1 MPSHSEVRRAD
12 HSATATREILD
23 LHALWGMG
31 FLIDYLVYLF
41 WNYFILGPIFTC
53 SFRVNLFID
62 FTYDVLLTPPLPDIV
77 LFLQTRKE
85 FTKTSNN
92 MVLHRN
98 FTSNLRKISSFI
110 NKGIILGYGRTL
122 QLHFGFCIR
131 FCLQGHPICEIH
143 IITARKRSLRRLCFH
158 RCLSVHRGGICL
170 WSQGGVWQTPPW
182 ADTPPPPGRHPPH
195 AGLRSTSW
203 RYASHWNA
211 LLF

>member
-1 MPSHSEVRRAD
+1 
-12 HSATATREILD
+12 
-23 LHALWGMG
+23 MG

-41 WNYFILGPIFTC
+41 WNSFILGPIFTC

-98 FTSNLRKISSFI
+98 FTSNARKISSFI
-110 NKGIILGYGRTL
+110 NKGIIQGYGRTL

-158 RCLSVHRGGICL
+158 RCLSVHRGVSVSGPK
-170 WSQGGVWQTPPW
+170 GGC
-182 ADTPPPPGRHPPH
+182 GRHPPGQTPPTPGQTPP
-195 AGLRSTSW
+195 ACWLTVNKLAIRIPLKCIIVLIW
-203 RYASHWNA
+203 
-211 LLF
+211 LLNMSSLNW